1 MRYRVW
7 TFLEGVDIRP
17 PIPSETGEPEV
28 VEGLIP
34 AIDRVMELLKPGG
47 ITSEEDVIRVKA
59 IVLEGLSAREGQG
72 SYHTGYR
79 TVTKGHPRMMHVL
92 AEAVIPGR
100 KHPVTGEVD
109 A

>member
-7 TFLEGVDIRP
+7 TFLDGVSTTP
-17 PIPSETGEPEV
+17 PIPSETSEPEMI
-28 VEGLIP
+28 EGLIP

-59 IVLEGLSAREGQG
+59 IVLGGLSEREGQG
-72 SYHTGYR
+72 SYHTAYR
-79 TVTKGHPRMMHVL
+79 TVAAGHPRMMHVL

-100 KHPVTGEVD
+100 RHPITGEVD

>member
-7 TFLEGVDIRP
+7 TFREGVNIRP
-17 PIPSETGEPEV
+17 SIPSETSEPEV
-28 VEGLIP
+28 IEGIIP
-34 AIDRVMELLKPGG
+34 AIDRVMELLVPGG

-59 IVLEGLSAREGQG
+59 IVLDGLSTREGQG
-72 SYHTGYR
+72 SYHTAYR
-79 TVTKGHPRMMHVL
+79 TTVAGYPRMMHVL

-100 KHPVTGEVD
+100 KHPITGEVD